1 LEDVTVKMRA
11 LLALLLLPTVWAQEL
26 TERSTAELLRY
37 GDILYAQG
45 NCLSA
50 RLFYQ
55 QVLERETNHP
65 DALLGKGQALVCE
78 GVFDE
83 GIATLQQVLE
93 VAPERTEVYTRLANA
108 YVEQYRSAPERHAE
122 GLGEALSVLERAEA
136 AGLEGAELLNLR
148 GMILYRQGDLG
159 AARDALE
166 RAVALDGAVAAYH
179 ENLGLTYLG
188 LGDLELAVRT
198 LRRAVTLNPDSASAR
213 NQLGSAYLLLGRCD
227 DALFELEQAVS
238 LAPEQLE
245 TNFNLG
251 RALFDCGEV
260 RAARPYFEKV
270 VALDV
275 TALPPAYTYLARI
288 DLEEGNYDAAVTQA
302 TKGALL
308 PQPNAAEAYY
318 WLGQAYEARGWTSE
332 DGASDAEKARE
343 AYERALQIDSSFAP
357 AREALN

>member
-1 LEDVTVKMRA
+1 MRA
-11 LLALLLLPTVWAQEL
+11 LLALLLLPVVWAQEL
-26 TERSTAELLRY
+26 TERSTDELLRY
-37 GDILYAQG
+37 GDVLYAQG

-55 QVLERETNHP
+55 QVLEREANNP

-78 GVFDE
+78 GAFDE
-83 GIATLQQVLE
+83 GIATLQRVLE
-93 VAPERTEVYTRLANA
+93 AAPERTEAYLRLASA
-108 YVEQYRSAPERHAE
+108 YVEQHRNAPQRHTE
-122 GLGEALSVLERAEA
+122 GLQEALAVLEEAES
-136 AGLEGAELLNLR
+136 AGLGGAELLNLR
-148 GMILYRQGDLG
+148 GMILYRRGELE
-159 AARDALE
+159 AARDALQ
-166 RAVALDGAVAAYH
+166 RAVALDSTAAAYY

-188 LGDLELAVRT
+188 LGELEPAVRT

-213 NQLGSAYLLLGRCD
+213 NQLGSAYLLLGRCE

-275 TALPPAYTYLARI
+275 TALPPVYTYLARI

-318 WLGQAYEARGWTSE
+318 WLGQAYEARGRTSE

-343 AYERALQIDSSFAP
+343 AYERALQLDGSFTP